1 MDLFRFTFIIDRTSS
16 SLLISICRAS
26 KNFLNVEH
34 VITCVLDVSIP
45 AQLARILDAAIA
57 LKIFFC
63 AHCASVN
70 SVSSELFLVKRP
82 EIIEEFFDD
91 DESF

>member
-1 MDLFRFTFIIDRTSS
+1 MAWVELTFIIDRTSS

-26 KNFLNVEH
+26 KNFLKVEH

-45 AQLARILDAAIA
+45 AQLASILDAAIA

-82 EIIEEFFDD
+82 ETQCVFQRTVE
-91 DESF
+91 